1 MSELA
6 KKLQD
11 YPELKIEITRGPHA
25 GKIVNLKQEKMTIGR
40 GIENDI
46 VLMNDPRMSRQHLE
60 ISWSGQDLIVTN
72 TSGKNFVFVDGEKI
86 EFKKLMPLSRLVLG
100 DTEIVISWQKNL
112 PELKK
117 SDLQSIPKVIP
128 GLITQSNHRSE
139 VLPPNQRG
147 LGQVANSQLPKNIRQ
162 PAKVNSPIP
171 PPAPQMPPQFAV
183 ADRQSEIHSH
193 SPIGQIWSNPRA
205 RFYLII
211 GVVAVVGL
219 YLFLSEDSKKKSK
232 DRNEIRSNT
241 KIELDMKISEEETKK
256 YLEKLQKYETADA
269 KSMYRRAQENFIKG
283 FRDYQQGQ
291 YGRARDAFQVVLNLD
306 AENELARRYYYLAKV
321 KFDEQVKFHM
331 LQGNRYR
338 EKKNWRMCMS
348 SYFSVM
354 IMLQTTPEDPLSQ
367 EAKRYYIQCQT
378 AQKGRF

>member
-1 MSELA
+1 MSDLA
-6 KKLQD
+6 NKVQEF
-11 YPELKIEITRGPHA
+11 PELVIEITRGPHA
-25 GKIVNLKQEKMTIGR
+25 GKSVHLKQEKVTIGR

-46 VLMNDPRMSRQHLE
+46 VLMNDPRVSRQHLE
-60 ISWSGQDLIVTN
+60 FSWNGSDLIVTN
-72 TSGKNFVFVDGEKI
+72 TSGKNYVFVDGEKI
-86 EFKKLMPLSRLVLG
+86 EFKKLLPQSRLVCG
-100 DTEIVISWQKNL
+100 DSEIIITWQTTVFEKQKVELQVIPKIIPSVITQKNNL
-112 PELKK
+112 
-117 SDLQSIPKVIP
+117 SD
-128 GLITQSNHRSE
+128 
-139 VLPPNQRG
+139 VLPPQQKG
-147 LGQVANSQLPKNIRQ
+147 LSQAGAQLPSNLKQRRN
-162 PAKVNSPIP
+162 VNSPIP
-171 PPAPQMPPQFAV
+171 PSAPQMPQQFAM
-183 ADRQSEIHSH
+183 ADRQSELN
-193 SPIGQIWSNPRA
+193 QISSLSQIMSNPRS

-211 GVVAVVGL
+211 GVVALAAL
-219 YLFLSEDSKKKSK
+219 YLFVSDNAKKKVK

-256 YLEKLQKYETADA
+256 YLERMQKYETADA
-269 KSMYRRAQENFIKG
+269 KSMYRRAQENFVKG

-291 YGRARDAFQVVLNLD
+291 YGRARDSFQVVLNLD

-367 EAKRYYIQCQT
+367 EAKRYYMQCQA